1 MVDRKEVDPRLK
13 VLGGRIRQERERCGM
28 TAQQVA
34 DAAGVS
40 WRQLARVELGRGSP
54 TVLWLLAVARALG
67 ISPGELL
74 ADFIDR

>member
-13 VLGGRIRQERERCGM
+13 VFGARIRQERERRGM

-34 DAAGVS
+34 DSAGVS
-40 WRQLARVELGRGSP
+40 WRQLVRVELGRGSP
-54 TVLWLLAVARALG
+54 TVLWLLAVARALE

-74 ADFIDR
+74 ADFIER